1 LIHACVYH
9 EIFLSFGGPAEGAGA
24 RNVQFRY

>member
-1 LIHACVYH
+1 LRVSRN
-9 EIFLSFGGPAEGAGA
+9 FPFFGGPAEGAGA